1 MGYPITLHLD
11 KEGQKQMSDNE
22 AKEEKEKDNKNDKE
36 KPKIEDIW
44 ADKEDDTS
52 KNLKINK

>member
-22 AKEEKEKDNKNDKE
+22 AKEEKEEDNKNDKE

-52 KNLKINK
+52 KNLKISK